1 MTALEA
7 DDGRSAAGSGLK
19 RAQAGAA
26 EVVGRLGARRLGV
39 ADHELHHP
47 LPLVRRQTPVID
59 PIVETHRAFGCLCFK
74 IWRSST
80 DLQVIGVFPQW
91 PQPQT
96 RAWAS
101 DVDNS
106 NE

>member
-26 EVVGRLGARRLGV
+26 GAVGRLGV

-47 LPLVRRQTPVID
+47 LPLVRRK
-59 PIVETHRAFGCLCFK
+59 L
-74 IWRSST
+74 
-80 DLQVIGVFPQW
+80 L
-91 PQPQT
+91 
-96 RAWAS
+96 
-101 DVDNS
+101 
-106 NE
+106 